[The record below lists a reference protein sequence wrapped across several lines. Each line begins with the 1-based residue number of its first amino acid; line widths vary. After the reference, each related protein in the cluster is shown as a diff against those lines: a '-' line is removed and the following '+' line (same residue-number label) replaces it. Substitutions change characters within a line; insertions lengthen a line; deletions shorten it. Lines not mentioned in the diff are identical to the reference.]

1 MRCQGENLV
10 ELLATSRCIMS
21 EASSVP
27 EAVICVP
34 GPWGDRSELI
44 QALVR
49 ASGDFIFAG
58 RVLMNMKT
66 RESCELVFESPD
78 ERMLSAFLAAAPHW
92 AQTPEMAKIK
102 DHRSVVYLVGHGGS
116 HKNFAALMLAANA
129 LVKAGGY
136 GVKIEST
143 GLAHSPAA
151 WGQFCDELHLFSAHR
166 ACVLYL
172 TGDDAYS
179 CGMHNL
185 GMKDAIVENLETS
198 EAVELLRTF
207 TWYMYTEQPSIR
219 EGQTFS
225 VSPTAPVYRIANDP
239 GVTYDEGSL
248 FANPYGFWRLEAA

>member
-1 MRCQGENLV
+1 
-10 ELLATSRCIMS
+10 MS
-21 EASSVP
+21 DMSGVP

-34 GPWGDRSELI
+34 GPWNDHSELI
-44 QALVR
+44 RALMQG
-49 ASGDFIFAG
+49 ASDFIFAG

-66 RESCELVFESPD
+66 QEVCELVFESPD
-78 ERMLSAFLAAAPHW
+78 KRMLSAFLAAAPHW
-92 AQTPEMAKIK
+92 AQTPEMAKIEN
-102 DHRSVVYLVGHGGS
+102 HRSVAYLVGHGGS

-151 WGQFCDELHLFSAHR
+151 WTKICDELHLFSAHR

-185 GMKDAIVENLETS
+185 GLKDVIVDNFNPS

-207 TWYMYTEQPSIR
+207 TWYMYTEQPTIR
-219 EGQTFS
+219 MSQTFS
-225 VSPTAPVYRIANDP
+225 ISPTAPVYRILEDR

-248 FANPYGFWRLEAA
+248 FSNPYGFWRLEAV